1 MINNVVG
8 LLVLEVVMDKVT
20 WMKFVLSL
28 LEILGYFGPLFS
40 TLPDN
45 MCLLSSAI
53 LSSFEKGVK
62 ISKGVKAHLAREV
75 LVVAAALA
83 VLELAPKIRA

>member
-1 MINNVVG
+1 MEATPITIFN
-8 LLVLEVVMDKVT
+8 E
-20 WMKFVLSL
+20 F
-28 LEILGYFGPLFS
+28 FGHFFQLHLTTCVFY
-40 TLPDN
+40 
-45 MCLLSSAI
+45 SSAI

>member
-1 MINNVVG
+1 MGHFFQLHLTTCV
-8 LLVLEVVMDKVT
+8 
-20 WMKFVLSL
+20 F
-28 LEILGYFGPLFS
+28 Y
-40 TLPDN
+40 
-45 MCLLSSAI
+45 SSAI